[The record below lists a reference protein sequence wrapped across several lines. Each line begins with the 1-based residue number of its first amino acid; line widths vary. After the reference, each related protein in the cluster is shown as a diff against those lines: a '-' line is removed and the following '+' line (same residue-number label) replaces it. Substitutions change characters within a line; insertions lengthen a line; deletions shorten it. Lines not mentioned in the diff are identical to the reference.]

1 MEHSAKL
8 LEELNDRSRMIFRGI
23 VESYLDTGEPIGSR
37 TLSRDLPI
45 AASAATI
52 RNVMQDLE
60 YMGLLESPHTSA
72 GRFPTDLGLR
82 LFVDGLLNVTDLD
95 PDMESTLT
103 SSVRSNSDPIDE
115 KLNKISAA
123 LSMISKTASLVMCPK
138 REAPLKHIDFVSLNR
153 EQAIVVLVF
162 ADGHVENRL
171 FKPPPGSMDSVF
183 REAAN
188 FLNARL
194 EGRTLS
200 DLRTF
205 ISQDITVVRRDLDV
219 LTQSLIEDGLA
230 SWSSEG
236 AGYDRLIVR
245 GRAQLIEGG
254 YSSEE
259 LERIK
264 ELFDDLER
272 KKDIADFLDLV
283 ETGDGVRVF
292 IGAENKLFSLS
303 GSSLIVSPYMNAER
317 KIIGAVGVIG
327 PTRINYGRIVP
338 MVDYTAQL
346 VAKLIA
352 DRGER

>member
-1 MEHSAKL
+1 MEKRAKL

-23 VESYLDTGEPIGSR
+23 VESYLETGEPIGSR

-45 AASAATI
+45 SASAATI

-72 GRFPTDLGLR
+72 GRFPTELGLR

-95 PDMESTLT
+95 PQMQSTLT
-103 SSVRSNSDPIDE
+103 SSVQSNSDPIDE
-115 KLNKISAA
+115 KLNKISTA
-123 LSMISKTASLVMCPK
+123 LSMISQTASLVMCPK
-138 REAPLKHIDFVSLNR
+138 HEAPLKHIDFVSLNK

-171 FKPPPGSMDSVF
+171 FTPPPGSMDSIF

-188 FLNARL
+188 YLNARL
-194 EGRTLS
+194 EGKTIPE
-200 DLRTF
+200 LRRF
-205 ISQDITVVRRDLDV
+205 ISTDIDVMRRELDG

-230 SWSSEG
+230 SWSTEG

>member
-1 MEHSAKL
+1 MQNSAKL

-45 AASAATI
+45 TASAATI

-72 GRFPTDLGLR
+72 GRTPTDLGLR

-95 PDMESTLT
+95 QSTQTTLAN
-103 SSVRSNSDPIDE
+103 SVQSNSDPIDE
-115 KLNKISAA
+115 KLNKISTA
-123 LSMISKTASLVMCPK
+123 LSMISKSASLVMCPK
-138 REAPLKHIDFVSLNR
+138 REAPLKHIDFVSISR
-153 EQAIVVLVF
+153 DQAIVVLVF

-171 FKPPPGSMDSVF
+171 FKPPLGSMESVF

-194 EGRTLS
+194 EGKTIPELKAFLGQDIDTMRAELDTLS
-200 DLRTF
+200 
-205 ISQDITVVRRDLDV
+205 QV
-219 LTQSLIEDGLA
+219 LIEEGLA
-230 SWSSEG
+230 SWNSEG

-245 GRAQLIEGG
+245 GRAQLLEDG
-254 YSSEE
+254 YHAED
-259 LERIK
+259 LDRIK

-272 KKDIADFLDLV
+272 KKDIAEFLDLV
-283 ETGDGVRVF
+283 EGGQGVRVF

-338 MVDYTAQL
+338 IVDYTAQL